1 MQEVVIYSDGSC
13 LSNPGPGGW
22 ASILTCN
29 GHERVI
35 SGGEHSSTNNKMEL
49 TAVIEA
55 LKCLKYKCSVRVV
68 TDSQYVVNAFNKDW
82 IYNWERQDFKDRPN
96 SELWKELLRLT
107 RLHEVTFIWIKGHAG
122 HVYNERCDKEA
133 RKQALIKSV

>member
-22 ASILTCN
+22 ASILTCC

-35 SGGEHSSTNNKMEL
+35 SGGAAYTTNNKMEL

-55 LKCLKYKCSVRVV
+55 LKVLKYKCNIEIV
-68 TDSQYVVNAFNKDW
+68 TDSQYVVNAFNKSW
-82 IYNWERQDFKDRPN
+82 VYNWEKQNWHNRLN
-96 SELWKELLRLT
+96 SILWKELLELVRRHNVRFT
-107 RLHEVTFIWIKGHAG
+107 WIKGHAG
-122 HVYNERCDKEA
+122 HVYNERCDIEA
-133 RKQALIKSV
+133 RRQAYIYSV